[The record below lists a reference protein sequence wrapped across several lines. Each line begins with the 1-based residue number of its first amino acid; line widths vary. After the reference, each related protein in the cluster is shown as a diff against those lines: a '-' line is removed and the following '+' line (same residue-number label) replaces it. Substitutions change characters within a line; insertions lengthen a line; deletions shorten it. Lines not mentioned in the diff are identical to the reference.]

1 MKITNIVTTIT
12 RTDHLS
18 AIDRVKIMPPSE
30 SLSIESVIQRVI
42 SLNQGIYIF
51 WSQADGWAPE
61 EAAQLLNRSR
71 LDRQVSLS
79 HCLKL
84 WLQAS
89 SDGAESGQIIMG
101 WANLGSL
108 LEGSLKLFLSVWY
121 ETYKLDIDA
130 IKKKDKFQNPD
141 GLQLE
146 PLRIFFKKKIWDA
159 EIDSWV
165 QHIQSRRNAI
175 HAYKDKEIGSLE
187 ELQTYICKYLDI
199 LRYINF
205 RLPYPDVIYEANEE
219 AIMQRLHTERLFY
232 DWF

>member
-1 MKITNIVTTIT
+1 MLLSKIVLMYT
-12 RTDHLS
+12 RS
-18 AIDRVKIMPPSE
+18 AI
-30 SLSIESVIQRVI
+30 
-42 SLNQGIYIF
+42 
-51 WSQADGWAPE
+51 
-61 EAAQLLNRSR
+61 
-71 LDRQVSLS
+71 SLS

-84 WLQAS
+84 WLQAP

-130 IKKKDKFQNPD
+130 MKKKDKFQNPD

-146 PLRIFFKKKIWDA
+146 PLRIFFKKKIWDT

-165 QHIQSRRNAI
+165 QHIQNRRNAI

-219 AIMQRLHTERLFY
+219 AIMQVIRDSTKIAVQSGRGRYFTYPSHTTHHAGPQWAVHRRGANLNPVYHAYPWTFIRNCSGGAALSRE
-232 DWF
+232 

>member
-1 MKITNIVTTIT
+1 MKITDISTTVISIN
-12 RTDHLS
+12 HLS
-18 AIDRVKIMPPSE
+18 TIDRVKTMPPSE
-30 SLSIESVIQRVI
+30 SLSIDSVIQRVI
-42 SLNQGIYIF
+42 LLNQGIYIF

-61 EAAQLLNRSR
+61 AAAQLLSKSR

-84 WLQAS
+84 WLQAPY
-89 SDGAESGQIIMG
+89 DGAESGQIIMG

-146 PLRIFFKKKIWDA
+146 SLRIFFKKKIWND

-187 ELQTYICKYLDI
+187 ELQTYMCKYLDI

-219 AIMQRLHTERLFY
+219 AIMQVIHDPTKIAF
-232 DWF
+232 

>member
-1 MKITNIVTTIT
+1 MKIMNIVTTIT
-12 RTDHLS
+12 RIDHLS
-18 AIDRVKIMPPSE
+18 AIDRVKTMPQSA

-42 SLNQGIYIF
+42 SLNQGMYIF
-51 WSQADGWAPE
+51 WSQADGWAPK
-61 EAAQLLNRSR
+61 EAAWLLSRSR

-79 HCLKL
+79 HCLKM
-84 WLQAS
+84 WLRAS
-89 SDGAESGQIIMG
+89 HDEAESGQIIMG
-101 WANLGSL
+101 WTNLGSL

-130 IKKKDKFQNPD
+130 IKKQGKLQNPD

-146 PLRIFFKKKIWDA
+146 PLRNFFKNNIWDA

-187 ELQTYICKYLDI
+187 ELQTYMRKYLDI

-219 AIMQRLHTERLFY
+219 AII
-232 DWF
+232 

>member
-1 MKITNIVTTIT
+1 MKITSIVTSIS

-18 AIDRVKIMPPSE
+18 AIDRVKTMPPSE
-30 SLSIESVIQRVI
+30 ALSIESVIQRII
-42 SLNQGIYIF
+42 SLNQGIFIF
-51 WSQADGWAPE
+51 WSQSDGWTSE
-61 EAAQLLNRSR
+61 DSAQILSRSR

-84 WLQAS
+84 WLQAPY
-89 SDGAESGQIIMG
+89 DGAESGQIIMG

-108 LEGSLKLFLSVWY
+108 LEGSLKLFLSVWH

-146 PLRIFFKKKIWDA
+146 PLRIFFKKKIWDN

-165 QHIQSRRNAI
+165 QHIQIRRNAI
-175 HAYKDKEIGSLE
+175 HAYQDKEIGSLE
-187 ELQTYICKYLDI
+187 ELQTYMRKYLDI

-205 RLPYPDVIYEANEE
+205 RLPYHDVISEANEE
-219 AIMQRLHTERLFY
+219 AIIQVRSLIL
-232 DWF
+232 

>member
-1 MKITNIVTTIT
+1 MKITSILTTIT
-12 RTDHLS
+12 GTDHVS
-18 AIDRVKIMPPSE
+18 AIDRVKTMPPSE

-42 SLNQGIYIF
+42 SLNQGIFIF
-51 WSQADGWAPE
+51 WSQTDGWTSE
-61 EAAQLLNRSR
+61 EAAQLLSRSR

-84 WLQAS
+84 WLQAPY
-89 SDGAESGQIIMG
+89 DGAESGQIIMG

-130 IKKKDKFQNPD
+130 MKKKDKFQNPD

-146 PLRIFFKKKIWDA
+146 HLRIFFKKKIWNT

-165 QHIQSRRNAI
+165 QHIQIRRNAI
-175 HAYKDKEIGSLE
+175 HAYQDKEIGSLE
-187 ELQTYICKYLDI
+187 ELQTYMCKYLDI

-219 AIMQRLHTERLFY
+219 AIYTSHSCSN
-232 DWF
+232 